1 MSVCNWN
8 LKTGKYFELSCQ
20 KLNYQ
25 LVSWDVVCKEETKF
39 QSVVSVPHLNFKP
52 IPIASPPDSVKTT
65 HSLCW
70 AMPCQVLRFENLI
83 RHLPQGEIV
92 TPVRYHQISP
102 SIYLISPDI
111 TFHLIDI
118 RYHQISPALCSCR
131 QISPETTCRCN
142 SRWDRPH
149 RPSSNSSSASVLNGN
164 AVQVWRL
171 KVQLAMIDDW

>member
-92 TPVRYHQISP
+92 APVRYHQISP
-102 SIYLISPDI
+102 SIYPISPDI
-111 TFHLIDI
+111 TCTLQLPPDITRNHL
-118 RYHQISPALCSCR
+118 QVQLQVGSPTPTILKLLFCLCSQWQCSTGMK
-131 QISPETTCRCN
+131 IEGATGD
-142 SRWDRPH
+142 DR
-149 RPSSNSSSASVLNGN
+149 
-164 AVQVWRL
+164 
-171 KVQLAMIDDW
+171 

>member
-8 LKTGKYFELSCQ
+8 LKTGKYFELSRR

-65 HSLCW
+65 HSLCS

-92 TPVRYHQISP
+92 APVHLSDITRYHLHSAAAARYHQKP
-102 SIYLISPDI
+102 
-111 TFHLIDI
+111 
-118 RYHQISPALCSCR
+118 PAGATPGGIAHTDHPQTPLLPLFSMATQYR
-131 QISPETTCRCN
+131 
-142 SRWDRPH
+142 
-149 RPSSNSSSASVLNGN
+149 
-164 AVQVWRL
+164 
-171 KVQLAMIDDW
+171 

>member
-92 TPVRYHQISP
+92 APVRYHHP
-102 SIYLISPDI
+102 S
-111 TFHLIDI
+111 I

-164 AVQVWRL
+164 TVQVYEGPTG
-171 KVQLAMIDDW
+171 DDR